1 MTPAA
6 ARAMYRA
13 LLVPGD
19 TVSLVRGFGTA
30 APDQVDGLPAR
41 MLKASELLVAGLMQ
55 GERVLLLSR
64 GFDSPREAGQCVA
77 AMKTGDLEGR
87 GGDFRL
93 GEGVDT
99 DEVNRALA
107 AFLADALD

>member
-13 LLVPGD
+13 QLVPGD

-55 GERVLLLSR
+55 GERVLLLLAE
-64 GFDSPREAGQCVA
+64 DVA
-77 AMKTGDLEGR
+77 ASS
-87 GGDFRL
+87 L
-93 GEGVDT
+93 GVPM
-99 DEVNRALA
+99 VNDRVLWSGRALA
-107 AFLADALD
+107 VKFVDDAKRRVGGELIAYELHLAGA

>member
-13 LLVPGD
+13 QLVPGD

-30 APDQVDGLPAR
+30 AAAQVDGLPAR

-55 GERVLLLSR
+55 GERVLLMLAE
-64 GFDSPREAGQCVA
+64 DVA
-77 AMKTGDLEGR
+77 VSDLVAPQIH
-87 GGDFRL
+87 D
-93 GEGVDT
+93 
-99 DEVNRALA
+99 RALWNGKA
-107 AFLADALD
+107 LAVTFVDDAKRRVAGELIAYELSLAGA